1 MTLKEKFVNRITD
14 ENTTPEDQAEV
25 IAEYVKGISDRAME
39 QVRAEF
45 AELGHITDNA
55 VLASRGIPVLTAEEE
70 RFYNEVT
77 KTSGFDEKLTWPET
91 IIERVFDNLKKEHP
105 LLNLVTFTPTVG
117 RVQVIR
123 SKRKGL
129 AVFGPLNSD
138 LKGPIT
144 AEFGADE
151 YYQLAL
157 TAFIVIG
164 NDTLEL
170 GARWIDRYIQL
181 CLMEAIADVWEEKI
195 IKGTGKN
202 EPIGLLKDLKKDI
215 QSGAYQ
221 DKDSAG
227 TLTFADAA
235 TITKDMA
242 EVAAKLSEYKVE
254 KDDSDKNGEVRQR
267 NVLGKIAL
275 IVNPADYW
283 TILGKITTQ
292 NANGV
297 FVTNLPFIS
306 PDHFI
311 SSEHV
316 EKGKLIAFVKGE
328 YDATQSQPQR
338 VHKYNEVL
346 AMQRATLYAIDM
358 LGNGRPRDNY
368 ASQVY
373 TLSLPS

>member
-117 RVQVIR
+117 NVKVLR
-123 SKRKGL
+123 SRRKGV
-129 AVFGPLNSD
+129 AVFGPLNKD
-138 LKGPIT
+138 LEGQLD
-144 AEFGADE
+144 AEFGAEE
-151 YYQLAL
+151 YIQVAL
-157 TAFIVIG
+157 TAFMVIG

-170 GARWIDRYIQL
+170 GARWIDRYVQL
-181 CLMEAIADVWEEKI
+181 CLTEAVGDVWEEKI
-195 IKGTGKN
+195 IKGTGNN
-202 EPIGLLKDLKKDI
+202 EPIGLLKDLDG
-215 QSGAYQ
+215 SVSRGAYS
-221 DKDSAG
+221 DKAVAG
-227 TLTFADAA
+227 TVTFADAP
-235 TITKDMA
+235 TIAKELA
-242 EVAAKLSEYKVE
+242 GVAAKLSEFKTYK
-254 KDDSDKNGEVRQR
+254 DATDKNGETRQR

-328 YDATQSQPQR
+328 YDAAQSQPQR
-338 VHKYNEVL
+338 VYKYNETL
-346 AMQRATLYAIDM
+346 AMKRSTLYAIDM
-358 LGNGRPRDNY
+358 LGNGRPRDNF
-368 ASQVY
+368 AAQVY
-373 TLSLPS
+373 TLTLPS